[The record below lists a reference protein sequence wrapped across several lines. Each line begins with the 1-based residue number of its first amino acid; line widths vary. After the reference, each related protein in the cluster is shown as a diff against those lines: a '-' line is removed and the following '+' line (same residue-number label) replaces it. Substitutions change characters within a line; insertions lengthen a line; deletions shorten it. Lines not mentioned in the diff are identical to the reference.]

1 MIYIRISR
9 YAIYSKIAKIK
20 SRETVKTTFT
30 RYSVITK
37 GKHVRYFREHYRLGT
52 SRFRVRVPTT
62 SRFVKAYLY
71 VRGKRHVHE
80 ANCDESKVHRAKE
93 NKKHKHRLSARKQDN
108 DAIRKK
114 ISSYHP
120 LFDVHKYFEST
131 IGSAILFLS
140 LFVI

>member
-1 MIYIRISR
+1 MKSRLIIIWVRFHTISR

-93 NKKHKHRLSARKQDN
+93 NKKHRHRLSARKQDN
-108 DAIRKK
+108 DAIRKEN
-114 ISSYHP
+114 IQLPS
-120 LFDVHKYFEST
+120 
-131 IGSAILFLS
+131 
-140 LFVI
+140 FVRCP